1 MSIMTTWEAVPSR
14 LFSLYA
20 SLCDVPSGEV
30 REKFEAQATPASLRN
45 KSEEEEV
52 VATNLF
58 SNALREAL
66 AIGLVE
72 TSEDKLM
79 ITERARSFANA
90 DKNREQS
97 FRRFMID
104 TLLDEDKA
112 RSTQQACFMATLA
125 WFLTKSPFRPT
136 GFKADP
142 TRDIKEDLGDR
153 VAKTDIT
160 AVSDYQNFLYWAR
173 YLGFATIVGG
183 RDSEGGR
190 DGRYVIPDPLE
201 AIEQVLPIIFSGQ
214 GEVPIEQFMSRLAAI
229 FPVFEGGSVRQDMIR
244 GPDAARTGAAG
255 TTLSKATSIA
265 LQRLEGL
272 QVITL
277 RTDADA
283 PVVILDLG
291 RSERRVSHVGRKAAQ

>member
-20 SLCDVPSGEV
+20 SLCDAPSGEV

-45 KSEEEEV
+45 KSEEEGA

-72 TSEDKLM
+72 TNEDKLM
-79 ITERARSFANA
+79 ITDRARSFANA
-90 DKNREQS
+90 SKAREQS

-104 TLLDEDKA
+104 TLLDEERA
-112 RSTQQACFMATLA
+112 RTTRQECFMATLA

-136 GFKADP
+136 SFKSDP
-142 TRDIKEDLGDR
+142 TQDLNENLGDR
-153 VAKTDIT
+153 VGKTDIT

-183 RDSEGGR
+183 KDSEGGR
-190 DGRYVIPDPLE
+190 DGRYVIPDPLD
-201 AIEQVLPIIFSGQ
+201 AIEQVLPTIFRRQ
-214 GEVPIEQFMSRLAAI
+214 DEVPIEQFMSRLAAI

-244 GPDAARTGAAG
+244 GPDAARTGTAG

-277 RTDADA
+277 RIDADA